1 MQNEQIDGLV
11 VDLSTA
17 YYITAVGIPKGK
29 IVGQFAAP
37 ADGEQFGLLFRKGN
51 PLVHCV
57 NEVTAD
63 LKSSGNLQAITDE
76 WLAGTTAP
84 YFTE

>member
-1 MQNEQIDGLV
+1 MQNG
-11 VDLSTA
+11 
-17 YYITAVGIPKGK
+17 
-29 IVGQFAAP
+29 
-37 ADGEQFGLLFRKGN
+37 QFGLLFQKGN

-57 NEVTAD
+57 NEVMAD
-63 LKSSGNLQAITDE
+63 LKSSGNFQAITDE